1 MYISLKYIHNYM
13 KAGIKIT
20 LLLLPF
26 FSNND
31 LVLYIANYDNN

>member
-1 MYISLKYIHNYM
+1 M
-13 KAGIKIT
+13 KAEIKIT

-31 LVLYIANYDNN
+31 LVIYIANYDNN